1 MSAAAPAAA
10 ADDARRRA
18 RRRAQLITLAL
29 LATWFVVSFVV
40 PVLFREADLRLFGW
54 PVAYWMSA
62 QGSLLVYLAITVA
75 YAFTMNR
82 LDRRYP
88 QDGEGDGG

>member
-1 MSAAAPAAA
+1 MAAGATAAPADPALH
-10 ADDARRRA
+10 RA
-18 RRRAQLITLAL
+18 RRRAQLVTAL
-29 LATWFVVSFVV
+29 LLVTWFAVSFVV

-54 PVAYWMSA
+54 PVAYRMSA

-82 LDRRYP
+82 LDRRHP